1 MRRRSHTASY
11 KPSRYRK
18 VQNGNSIESN
28 APSCQRSR
36 LIFQVLFWT
45 LTLIGLFFAIF

>member
-1 MRRRSHTASY
+1 MRRRSHTAY
-11 KPSRYRK
+11 KPSRFRK
-18 VQNGNSIESN
+18 VQEGNSIESN

-36 LIFQVLFWT
+36 FIFLTLFWT